1 MQVAAGLPALLTDP
15 LFQWTTILASYAR
28 AYDRAGVAA
37 GLTNRIRMAVV
48 SSPIRA
54 HAATRRDSATRRD
67 RRGFEPLPPDSL
79 IGHASILRILRTTT
93 RRRPDPGAS
102 DRTLPNS

>member
-54 HAATRRDSATRRD
+54 HAATRRAQPLDEIVGALNHFPPTR
-67 RRGFEPLPPDSL
+67 
-79 IGHASILRILRTTT
+79 
-93 RRRPDPGAS
+93 
-102 DRTLPNS
+102 